1 MQYIAFT
8 NFISLREYINLSL
21 LIFQ

>member
-8 NFISLREYINLSL
+8 YLISLREYINLSL